1 MSPSTLRIIIGIVL
15 IAHGL
20 VHFSL
25 TTVPVPAPGKLR
37 TPFWPSWWRKDVDP
51 HWLASKMGLAPDAV
65 RAVGSLLWVLTVIGF
80 GIAGLALILFPAQ
93 AAVWQAA
100 AILGASASLL
110 LLVFYW
116 HPWLPAGILIDLA
129 VFASLALHWPPALYN
144 LAN

>member
-1 MSPSTLRIIIGIVL
+1 MPPSTLRIIIGIVL

-20 VHFSL
+20 VHYSL

-37 TPFWPSWWRKDVDP
+37 TPFWPSWWRKDIDP

-65 RAVGSLLWVLTVIGF
+65 RTLGSLLWVLTVIGF
-80 GIAGLALILFPAQ
+80 AIAGLALIFFPAQ
-93 AAVWQAA
+93 VAVWQAT

-116 HPWLPAGILIDLA
+116 HPWLPAGVLINLA
-129 VFASLALHWPPALYN
+129 VFASLALHWPAALYT
-144 LAN
+144 LVD